1 MRQWRY
7 VSALALACLTA
18 WWAAPRSSVRPPQ
31 ANPEDGRVADGTY
44 TNEYFRMSYR
54 LPSGWGKDLDGPP
67 PSYAGDYMLTAL
79 TGEGTRPGTMLIAAH
94 DRFFGPA
101 PAANSV
107 ELVSHLHHRISQID
121 GMTIDHDPLDTT
133 IAGRRFVRID
143 FSGVGLFR
151 TTLVTES
158 RCHFVS
164 FNFTTS
170 DPATLARLVISLDD
184 LSLGEPAGRVD
195 ALPVCVKDYATPER
209 VRSRIE
215 PTPAAPKFTVVPV
228 RIIIGTHGRVRHIH
242 VIRGSVEQR
251 ASITAALTQWRF
263 EPPVING
270 RPTEVETGVT
280 FPF

>member
-1 MRQWRY
+1 MRRWWY
-7 VSALALACLTA
+7 LAALAPACVTA
-18 WWAAPRSSVRPPQ
+18 WWSAPWASAGAPL
-31 ANPEDGRVADGTY
+31 ANPEDGRVADGAY
-44 TNEYFRMSYR
+44 TNEYFRMAYR
-54 LPSGWGKDLDGPP
+54 LPSGWDKDLDGPP
-67 PSYAGDYMLTAL
+67 PSYAGYYVLTAL
-79 TGEGTRPGTMLIAAH
+79 TGEGARPGTMLIAAQ

-101 PAANSV
+101 PAASSV
-107 ELVSHLHHRISQID
+107 ELVSHLHHRISEID
-121 GMTIDHDPLDTT
+121 GMTIDHDPLETT

-143 FSGVGLFR
+143 FRGVGLFR

-170 DPATLARLVISLDD
+170 ALAVLHDLVLSLND
-184 LSLGEPAGRVD
+184 LSLGEPPGTGD
-195 ALPVCVKDYATPER
+195 SIPVCVKDYATPER
-209 VRSRIE
+209 VWLRAE

-228 RIIIGTHGRVRHIH
+228 RIIIGTDGRVRHIH

-251 ASITAALTQWRF
+251 ASIIAALTQWRF

-270 RPTEVETGVT
+270 RPTEVETGLK